1 MGQAPFLQLIQPDD
15 QPLTHLS
22 DQLPHS
28 GLLIGGEFVD
38 TRDMP
43 ARRDQRVSVSNRKEV
58 CESNRVLVLDPF
70 AVGIKR
76 AEGAGRHRVLRYYLL
91 AFASFSGTVVKRS
104 RRV

>member
-1 MGQAPFLQLIQPDD
+1 
-15 QPLTHLS
+15 
-22 DQLPHS
+22 
-28 GLLIGGEFVD
+28 
-38 TRDMP
+38 
-43 ARRDQRVSVSNRKEV
+43 
-58 CESNRVLVLDPF
+58 VLVLDPF